1 MMKRLSIAASLA
13 LMAAAPAPAP
23 APKQLT
29 VGVYPSYPPLD
40 MKDPAT
46 GQLRGF
52 DISLSQELAQ
62 RMHSKLT
69 LQETSFAQFI
79 ASVET
84 GRIDLFFN
92 GMNDTAA
99 REKTISFVDYL
110 RSGTQFMVPA
120 ADAKTYGNA
129 EDLCGKTVAG
139 SRSTQL
145 PQQIATWSAVHCVAQ
160 GKPAIHFLDADNN
173 IDARLQMKQR
183 RADAMAQDSLT
194 IPYVQSQQPGVYA
207 TVGEPFD
214 TTVMGIGVGKTA
226 TGLQDALQKALQSMM
241 DDGSYKALIE
251 KSGLPANAAIGKA
264 TIDGAT

>member
-1 MMKRLSIAASLA
+1 MMKRLLIAASLA
-13 LMAAAPAPAP
+13 LMAAAPV
-23 APKQLT
+23 PKQLT

-46 GQLRGF
+46 GLLRGF
-52 DISLSQELAQ
+52 DISLGQALAQ
-62 RMHSKLT
+62 RMSSKLT

-99 REKTISFVDYL
+99 REKTIGFVDYL
-110 RSGTQFMVPA
+110 RSGTQFMVRA
-120 ADAKTYGNA
+120 ADAKTYSSPLG
-129 EDLCGKTVAG
+129 LCGKTVAG

-145 PQQIATWSAVHCVAQ
+145 PQQIADWSAQHCVAA
-160 GKPAIHFLDADNN
+160 GKPAIKFLDADNN
-173 IDARLQMKQR
+173 IDARLQMKQG

-194 IPYVQSQQPGVYA
+194 IPYVQSQEAGVYA

-226 TGLQDALQKALQSMM
+226 TGLQAALQKALQSMM
-241 DDGSYKALIE
+241 DDGSYKSLIA
-251 KSGLPANAAIGKA
+251 KSDLPANAAIGKA
-264 TIDGAT
+264 TIDGAA